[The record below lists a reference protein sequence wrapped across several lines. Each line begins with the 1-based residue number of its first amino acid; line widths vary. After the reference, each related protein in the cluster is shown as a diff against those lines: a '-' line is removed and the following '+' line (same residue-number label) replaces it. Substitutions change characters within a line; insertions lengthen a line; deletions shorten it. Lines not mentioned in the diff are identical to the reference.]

1 VSLDGAYLH
10 AIKREIDFL
19 TDGRVEKITQ
29 PSAHTLILFIRAKG
43 GNHRLFFSAEPG
55 AARIALMDETPDA
68 PKTPPNFCILLRKH
82 ISGGRLTAIRQDG
95 LERILHFD
103 FDTVTELGD
112 RTNFVLT
119 AEMIGKSANVILI
132 NAAGKIVD
140 AMRRVDTAAS
150 EKRLILPNVTYR
162 PPEKDDRLDFRG
174 FDQKEFRA
182 RLDVSGN
189 PERGLIKIFEGISPI
204 LAREWCF
211 SAFRG
216 EMPDTLNDEQIER
229 LCFFIA
235 KTAKELESGEYRP
248 SIVKTREGE
257 PKDFSFV
264 DIHQYGRL
272 FVTKNYESACAAVSA
287 FYAER
292 DAASRLRQRSGSLY
306 KFLLGAT
313 ERIAGRIAAQR
324 LELEETETRFML
336 KTKGDLIAANL
347 YRIKDGDGSFTCEN
361 FYDENAPEITI
372 ELDRR
377 LSASKNMQKFYNE
390 YKKAETR
397 RKVLTEQIKK
407 GEEELRYIESVFDA
421 LSRSETEAEI
431 AELREEL
438 TEEGYLKRISNAKKK
453 TAKLLP
459 PLVFEAPGG
468 FDVLVGRNNRQND
481 YLTTKLAEKT
491 DIWLHT
497 KNIPG
502 SHVILRTGGSEKIPE
517 EAILFAA
524 RLAAQNSKARNS
536 AQVPVDVVTVKYVK
550 KPPRS
555 KPGTVIFTENRT
567 VFVEPGREDL

>member
-1 VSLDGAYLH
+1 LSLDGAYLH

-19 TDGRVEKITQ
+19 VDGRVEKITQ

-43 GNHRLFFSAEPG
+43 GNHRLFFSAEPN
-55 AARIALMDETPDA
+55 AARTALVLETPDA

-82 ISGGRLTAIRQDG
+82 LSGGKLTAIRQDG

-112 RTNFVLT
+112 RTNFTLT

-132 NAAGKIVD
+132 NSAGKIVD
-140 AMRRVDTAAS
+140 ALRRVDAVTS

-162 PPEKDDRLDFRG
+162 PPEKDDRLDFRN
-174 FDQKEFRA
+174 FDQKEFA
-182 RLDVSGN
+182 VRLAAAGN

-216 EMPDTLNDEQIER
+216 ETPETLDEEKRER

-235 KTAKELESGEYRP
+235 KTAKELECGNCRP
-248 SIVKTREGE
+248 TVVKTKDGE
-257 PKDFSFV
+257 PKDFCFI
-264 DIHQYGRL
+264 DIHQYGSL
-272 FVTKNYESACAAVSA
+272 YVTKNYESASSAVTA

-292 DAASRLRQRSGSLY
+292 DAAARLRQRSGDLY
-306 KFLLGAT
+306 KFLMSAT
-313 ERIAGRIAAQR
+313 ERVAGRIAAQK
-324 LELEETETRFML
+324 LELAETESRGLL

-361 FYDENAPEITI
+361 FYEENAPEITI

-377 LSASKNMQKFYNE
+377 LSASKNMQKYYNE

-407 GEEELRYIESVFDA
+407 GEDELRYIESVFDV
-421 LSRSETEAEI
+421 LTRSGTDAEI

-438 TEEGYLKRISNAKKK
+438 TEEGYLKRVSNAKKK
-453 TAKLLP
+453 TPQAAKMLP
-459 PLVFEAPGG
+459 PLEFEAPGG
-468 FDVLVGRNNRQND
+468 FTVLVGRNNRQND
-481 YLTTKLAEKT
+481 FLTTKLAEKT
-491 DIWLHT
+491 DIWFHT

-502 SHVILRTGGSEKIPE
+502 SHVILRTDGTLNVPE

-524 RLAAQNSKARNS
+524 RLAAQNSKARTS
-536 AQVPVDVVTVKYVK
+536 AQVPVDTVTAKYVK

-555 KPGTVIFTENRT
+555 KPGTVIFTNNRT
-567 VFVEPGREDL
+567 LFVEP